1 LTSQTQS
8 AFSKSSNTTNIIM
21 SDQKK
26 TIISFD
32 YEILDSKPRS
42 LIQQKTEEIKK
53 RLKRSAQDIWE
64 IGQQLVEVR
73 NQLNR
78 GQFDTWIKAEFGWS
92 RRTAYNFISVYEAF
106 NQSENFEQINIASSA
121 LYLLA
126 APSTSDKVREKFIQK
141 AEEGKL
147 VTHKD
152 VNQAVKSEKIQNTSK
167 SEKFEPLI
175 VSNSQKQEIISVI
188 PKFTVE
194 AIKASQTETLST
206 TLTSAF
212 SKTIEIKDIEA
223 GWYLLNKKHLLF
235 CGDTALPEFT
245 QRISA
250 AALAIAI
257 TSNDWSHDWLIETA
271 ETVLIFPESKLKL
284 KTFTKLIEMF
294 SHPGE
299 VIILPWLPHKEML
312 LIAHQLNRVVIA
324 GDSSIE
330 RCRQISS
337 YSQFSIESI

>member
-1 LTSQTQS
+1 
-8 AFSKSSNTTNIIM
+8 M
-21 SDQKK
+21 SEQKK

-32 YEILDSKPRS
+32 YEILDSKPRI

-78 GQFDTWIKAEFGWS
+78 GQFDTWIKAEFNWS

-126 APSTSDKVREKFIQK
+126 APSTSDKVREKFIQE
-141 AEEGKL
+141 AEEGKF

-152 VNQAVKSEKIQNTSK
+152 VNQAVNQEKNNNILISEETVSLKVSS
-167 SEKFEPLI
+167 SE
-175 VSNSQKQEIISVI
+175 KQEIISVI
-188 PKFTVE
+188 PKSIVE
-194 AIKASQTETLST
+194 FRKLAQKETASPL
-206 TLTSAF
+206 LTSTF
-212 SKTIEIKDIEA
+212 SKTIEANDIKS

-257 TSNDWSHDWLIETA
+257 TSNDWSHDWLIESA

-284 KTFTKLIEMF
+284 PTFTKLIEMF
-294 SHPGE
+294 SHSGE
-299 VIILPWLPHKEML
+299 VVVLPWLPNKEML